1 MVGVHWREDGWFEAG
16 ENGAVYSEM
25 DIPGIKA
32 VQKRDGIY
40 DVSLDTLGEGDPR
53 WCYMR
58 DYDESRYEFGDHSIT
73 LTGSEVTLE
82 EEDIPTFLGI
92 RQSEF
97 ETELLVALKTDAKE
111 AGITCYM
118 DESQHYDVAIFR
130 EEDGVK
136 AKLRLRT
143 GDAIGIAGEVT
154 LPQDLS
160 EYHLRIVS
168 EHEWYHFYCG
178 QGTDAAYLG
187 KARAKYLSTEVAGG
201 FTGVLLAMYV
211 IDETGKKAEFT
222 EFTWTQKG
230 H

>member
-1 MVGVHWREDGWFEAG
+1 MLIFEK
-16 ENGAVYSEM
+16 SR
-25 DIPGIKA
+25 PG
-32 VQKRDGIY
+32 RGCDLLPEC
-40 DVSLDTLGEGDPR
+40 DV
-53 WCYMR
+53 
-58 DYDESRYEFGDHSIT
+58 
-73 LTGSEVTLE
+73 
-82 EEDIPTFLGI
+82 
-92 RQSEF
+92 
-97 ETELLVALKTDAKE
+97 
-111 AGITCYM
+111 
-118 DESQHYDVAIFR
+118 
-130 EEDGVK
+130 
-136 AKLRLRT
+136 
-143 GDAIGIAGEVT
+143 EVT

-178 QGTDAAYLG
+178 QGADTAYLG

>member
-1 MVGVHWREDGWFEAG
+1 
-16 ENGAVYSEM
+16 
-25 DIPGIKA
+25 
-32 VQKRDGIY
+32 
-40 DVSLDTLGEGDPR
+40 
-53 WCYMR
+53 MR